1 MNIADRWID
10 QCVRPDAG
18 AGGVV
23 YDEVVYSIPVW
34 RERWTDLMRHAG
46 RVGSM
51 PVMIVRSRCSVAGG
65 DLALVRLADLESL
78 LERCRD

>member
-1 MNIADRWID
+1 MNIADRLID
-10 QCVRPDAG
+10 QRVRAG

-23 YDEVVYSIPVW
+23 YDEVVYSVPVW
-34 RERWTDLMRHAG
+34 RERWIDLMRHAG
-46 RVGSM
+46 RVGAM
-51 PVMIVRSRCSVAGG
+51 PVMIVRSRCSVAGD

>member
-1 MNIADRWID
+1 MFIGDRMID
-10 QCVRPDAG
+10 ANVRSD

-23 YDEVVYSIPVW
+23 VDEVVYSLPVW
-34 RERWTDLMRHAG
+34 RERWVELMRHAG
-46 RVGSM
+46 RVGAM

>member
-1 MNIADRWID
+1 MFIGDRMID
-10 QCVRPDAG
+10 ANVRSD

-23 YDEVVYSIPVW
+23 FDEVVYSLPVW
-34 RERWTDLMRHAG
+34 RERWVDLMRRAG
-46 RVGSM
+46 REDAM

>member
-10 QCVRPDAG
+10 QCVRPD

-46 RVGSM
+46 RVGAM
-51 PVMIVRSRCSVAGG
+51 PVMIRSGIGVCRNGSRRNGATAGRRAIG
-65 DLALVRLADLESL
+65 CPR
-78 LERCRD
+78 R

>member
-1 MNIADRWID
+1 MFIGDRMID
-10 QCVRPDAG
+10 ANVRSD

-23 YDEVVYSIPVW
+23 FDEVVYSLPVW
-34 RERWTDLMRHAG
+34 RERWVDLMRHAG
-46 RVGSM
+46 RVGAM
-51 PVMIVRSRCSVAGG
+51 PVMVVRSRCSVAGG

>member
-1 MNIADRWID
+1 MFIGDRMID
-10 QCVRPDAG
+10 ANVRSD

-23 YDEVVYSIPVW
+23 FDEVVYSLPVW
-34 RERWTDLMRHAG
+34 RERWVDLMRHAG
-46 RVGSM
+46 RVGAM